1 MSLAG
6 LGGSLTN
13 TLPSRV
19 SLSVQPTILSACNGT
34 KIVVAHTVNSHG
46 RRHTKY
52 NLVHKQIRIHNMS
65 LALGTAFKTTVT
77 TYL

>member
-34 KIVVAHTVNSHG
+34 KIVVAHSEQSWPETH
-46 RRHTKY
+46 
-52 NLVHKQIRIHNMS
+52 
-65 LALGTAFKTTVT
+65 
-77 TYL
+77 